1 MLQRLLGASPSL
13 TATRW
18 WEAIFPLPMEG
29 EGRTGNHIRIGLAE
43 ALIQQITAAAA
54 GLDAIHKMD
63 PHAHDE
69 DLLIV
74 EQSFISTMPEAMM
87 YVPSYGNYVL
97 YADAGWVYD
106 ELLEY
111 LQILQWQ
118 TPERAARRWV
128 LKSPNHMLH
137 VPVILNRF
145 PTAVIVM
152 THRDISQVMGSW
164 YSVAESLRRADSDA
178 DRMAENVAHWN
189 QRWRAGMDVMAR
201 ARVDEPDRFFDVK
214 YEDLLADPIAVA
226 AAVHARGLLPFGAA
240 DRQALGDW
248 LEANRRDD
256 RPSHVY
262 ALDEFGVTADE
273 VRKLFPGEV

>member
-1 MLQRLLGASPSL
+1 
-13 TATRW
+13 
-18 WEAIFPLPMEG
+18 
-29 EGRTGNHIRIGLAE
+29 
-43 ALIQQITAAAA
+43 
-54 GLDAIHKMD
+54 
-63 PHAHDE
+63 
-69 DLLIV
+69 
-74 EQSFISTMPEAMM
+74 MPEAMM

-106 ELLEY
+106 ELMEY

-118 TPERAARRWV
+118 TPGRAARRWV

-137 VPVILNRF
+137 APVILDRF

-152 THRDISQVMGSW
+152 THRDIIRVMASW

-178 DRMAENVAHWN
+178 DRTADNVAHWN
-189 QRWRAGMDVMAR
+189 QRWRAGMDAMAR
-201 ARVDEPDRFFDVK
+201 ARLEAPDRFFDVK
-214 YEDLLADPIAVA
+214 YEDLLTDPMAVA

-240 DRQALGDW
+240 DREALTAW

-262 ALDEFGVTADE
+262 ALDRFGVTEDE
-273 VRKLFPGEV
+273 VRKLFPEEICY